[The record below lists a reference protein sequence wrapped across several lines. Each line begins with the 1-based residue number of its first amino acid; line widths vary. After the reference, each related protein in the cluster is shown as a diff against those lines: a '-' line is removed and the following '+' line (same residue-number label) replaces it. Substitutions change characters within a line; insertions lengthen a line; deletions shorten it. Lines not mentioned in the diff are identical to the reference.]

1 MREASEYRV
10 LRGIQKSSNDG
21 PDAVNPGSLVSC
33 LRVAIHARPAWGRSR
48 SRVMVRWTQEEH
60 SWALE
65 GAGTVGVSQDQ
76 QQSSA
81 FDTHTFSYPE
91 G

>member
-1 MREASEYRV
+1 
-10 LRGIQKSSNDG
+10 
-21 PDAVNPGSLVSC
+21 
-33 LRVAIHARPAWGRSR
+33 
-48 SRVMVRWTQEEH
+48 MVRWTQEEH